1 MKQTDFTYAVARI
14 RSKEL
19 SLLSAQSLEQLIS
32 AKSADDALRLL
43 ADKGWGAPD
52 EPLEAE
58 ILLEGEKNR
67 AWQTVGEMVEDMSV
81 FDVLRI
87 PDDFHNLKAAI
98 KQIYTNSTLAPE
110 RLYLKN
116 GRLDADT
123 VRKCVSAKEFSQLPG
138 RMSEAGLQ
146 AYETLVQTGDGQL
159 CDVILDR
166 AALEDMLEAGKASG
180 SDVLDEYARMTA
192 VSANV
197 RIAARCSKTGKS
209 LEFIRRALAPC
220 GSLDVDALAHAA
232 VGGIGA
238 VAEYLAGTDYADGAV
253 ALQESPAAFERW
265 CDNLIMRRLQ
275 PQKYNPFTVGPLAAY
290 LLARENEIKCVRM
303 VLTGKLNGMP
313 EGTIRERLREM
324 YV

>member
-19 SLLSAQSLEQLIS
+19 GLLNSQSLEQLIS

-67 AWQTVGEMVEDMSV
+67 AWQTVGEMVDDMSV

-98 KQIYTNSTLAPE
+98 KQLYTNSSLPPE
-110 RLYLKN
+110 RLYVKN
-116 GRLDADT
+116 GRLDAEA
-123 VRKCVSAKEFSQLPG
+123 VRRHVTSTEFEQLPG
-138 RMSEAGLQ
+138 RMNDAGLQ

-180 SDVLDEYARMTA
+180 NEVLSDYATLTA

-197 RIAARCSKTGKS
+197 RIAARCALAGKN
-209 LEFIRRALAPC
+209 LEFVRRALAPC
-220 GSLDVDALAHAA
+220 PTLDTEALAHAA

-238 VAEYLAGTDYADGAV
+238 VTEYLTGTDYADAAS

-303 VLTGKLNGMP
+303 VLTGKLNGLP

>member
-1 MKQTDFTYAVARI
+1 MKQKDYTYAVARI

-19 SLLSAQSLEQLIS
+19 TLLSAQSLEQLI
-32 AKSADDALRLL
+32 ACKSADEALRLL
-43 ADKGWGAPD
+43 SDKGWGQPD

-58 ILLEGEKNR
+58 TLLEGENRR
-67 AWQTVGEMVEDMSV
+67 AWQTVAEMVEDMSV

-87 PDDFHNLKAAI
+87 SNDFHNLKAAI
-98 KQIYTNSTLAPE
+98 KQVYTNSNLAPE
-110 RLYLKN
+110 RLYVGG
-116 GRLDADT
+116 GRLDAGQI
-123 VRKCVSAKEFSQLPG
+123 RKSVASKGFDQLPG
-138 RMSEAGLQ
+138 RMHTAGRQ

-159 CDVILDR
+159 CDIILDR
-166 AALEDMLEAGKASG
+166 AALEDLLDAGKASG
-180 SDVLDEYARMTA
+180 SDVLFDYALLTV
-192 VSANV
+192 VSADV
-197 RIAARCSKTGKS
+197 RIAARCAQTGKS

-220 GSLDVDALAHAA
+220 PTLDTDALAHAA
-232 VGGIGA
+232 VSGKSA
-238 VAEYLAGTDYADGAV
+238 VAEFLAGTDYGDAAA

-290 LLARENEIKCVRM
+290 LLARQNEIKCARM

-313 EGTIRERLREM
+313 ESTIRERLREM

>member
-1 MKQTDFTYAVARI
+1 MEVRVDVGQSGRGGGIVETLARLIDWQVVVVAI
-14 RSKEL
+14 AEGIGHGESGEVL
-19 SLLSAQSLEQLIS
+19 SVVLLHLI
-32 AKSADDALRLL
+32 APAEEGRKIALRVEI
-43 ADKGWGAPD
+43 D
-52 EPLEAE
+52 AE
-58 ILLEGEKNR
+58 D
-67 AWQTVGEMVEDMSV
+67 AQTTV
-81 FDVLRI
+81 
-87 PDDFHNLKAAI
+87 
-98 KQIYTNSTLAPE
+98 APE
-110 RLYLKN
+110 K
-116 GRLDADT
+116 T
-123 VRKCVSAKEFSQLPG
+123 
-138 RMSEAGLQ
+138 
-146 AYETLVQTGDGQL
+146 
-159 CDVILDR
+159 
-166 AALEDMLEAGKASG
+166 G

-197 RIAARCSKTGKS
+197 RIAARCAKTGKS